1 MPTDKPRITVT
12 FEPSTYAVIDRMAKL
27 QKRTRSAVISD
38 LLDAVAPAMGRT
50 VSLLEAAAVAP
61 AQVKAGLL
69 SVIEEI
75 HEEFLHASGAGNR
88 QVDGLFSAV
97 HQQGV
102 DPHVVTRGSGRKK
115 RGGQPS
121 EKPSKN
127 SSSTRDAG

>member
-75 HEEFLHASGAGNR
+75 HQEFLHASGAGNR
-88 QVDGLFSAV
+88 QVDGLFSAA
-97 HQQGV
+97 HQAKA
-102 DPHVVTRGSGRKK
+102 DPHVVTRGSHSQTSTPKSATK
-115 RGGQPS
+115 NPS
-121 EKPSKN
+121 NRSR
-127 SSSTRDAG
+127 TRDAG